1 MTARDDEL
9 RELAAAWALGS
20 LSPDE
25 AREFEALMARSPEVQ
40 SEADAYREVAA
51 MLPLGAGVPAPDPG
65 LKARVLARATGRAKR
80 APQSGRRKGD
90 RFLRLALAA
99 SILLAL
105 ALVAQAVRVD
115 RARARLAREITAVQR
130 EIQGRDSLLAEV
142 FAPGV
147 ELHRLTTTRDDAP
160 EVQLFWNRRNQVALL
175 HARRLPALAPDRA
188 YQLWLIP
195 EGGAP
200 IPSSVFSPGA
210 DGNVLVRDVRLPVP
224 TEGRYAAFAVTEEP
238 AGGSRA
244 PTTTPLFVAA
254 LPS

>member
-20 LSPDE
+20 LSPEE
-25 AREFEALMARSPEVQ
+25 AREFEELMARSPEVQ
-40 SEADAYREVAA
+40 REAEAYREVAA
-51 MLPLGAGVPAPDPG
+51 MLPLGAGAPAPDPG
-65 LKARVLARATGRAKR
+65 LKARVLARATGRVQR

-99 SILLAL
+99 SVLLAL
-105 ALVAQAVRVD
+105 ALVAQAVRIERE
-115 RARARLAREITAVQR
+115 RAALAREVAAVQR
-130 EIQGRDSLLAEV
+130 EIQGRDSLLAAV

-147 ELHRLTTTRDDAP
+147 ELHRLTTTREDAP

-175 HARRLPALAPDRA
+175 HARRMPALAPDRA

-224 TEGRYAAFAVTEEP
+224 AEGRYAAFAVTEEP